1 MIYIYIFK
9 IYLKS
14 IIYQKLTLN
23 CLSNYL
29 MMIMKLIVLYMKKN
43 LKKYP
48 IMKYK
53 NDVLI
58 DIIIYLV
65 KYKLNV
71 LNFSF

>member
-1 MIYIYIFK
+1 
-9 IYLKS
+9 
-14 IIYQKLTLN
+14 
-23 CLSNYL
+23 